1 MCDKVVCERFC
12 VTKLRA
18 TKLSLCVCGRLC
30 VEDCV
35 CVTKLCEKDCVCE
48 RLCVCVCGQVVAYER
63 LRECVCV

>member
-1 MCDKVVCERFC
+1 MTKFCDKVVCERFC

-18 TKLSLCVCGRLC
+18 TKLSLCVC

-48 RLCVCVCGQVVAYER
+48 RLCV
-63 LRECVCV
+63 

>member
-1 MCDKVVCERFC
+1 MCDKDCVCVTKLCDKVVCERFC

-35 CVTKLCEKDCVCE
+35 CV
-48 RLCVCVCGQVVAYER
+48 
-63 LRECVCV
+63 